1 MAENQTEKKELELE
15 NDSEKEPE
23 KEQNKKKET
32 EDTSEETESADKEN
46 CKEVREHLLRLAAE
60 FDNYKKR
67 VVKDLGASSDKG
79 KAEII
84 AKLLPV
90 IDEFELAI
98 SNMDIKQE
106 HAKGIS
112 LIYSNFI
119 SILKSAGLRALD
131 VSGRYDP
138 YKQEIVLVEESDEE
152 EGTIIEVVRKGYA
165 FNEIML
171 RPASVIVA
179 KKRHVEQTKN
189 KEENKEENKKD
200 GE

>member
-1 MAENQTEKKELELE
+1 MAHGKEGNDIETGKEEKKAEA
-15 NDSEKEPE
+15 SEKAANGEGRAIAE
-23 KEQNKKKET
+23 ENSELKE
-32 EDTSEETESADKEN
+32 
-46 CKEVREHLLRLAAE
+46 RLLRLAAE

>member
-1 MAENQTEKKELELE
+1 MQEEEDRKKEERAEPEKKEKAEE
-15 NDSEKEPE
+15 GSPE
-23 KEQNKKKET
+23 KEL
-32 EDTSEETESADKEN
+32 ADLKD
-46 CKEVREHLLRLAAE
+46 RMLRLAAE

-67 VVKDLGASSDKG
+67 VAKDLSASSDKG
-79 KAEII
+79 KADII

-98 SNMDIKQE
+98 SNMDVKQE

-119 SILKSAGLRALD
+119 STLKSAGLRELE

-138 YKQEIVLVEESDEE
+138 YKQDIILAEESDEE
-152 EGTIIEVVRKGYA
+152 EGTILEVVRKGYA

-189 KEENKEENKKD
+189 EEDKVEKKD

>member
-1 MAENQTEKKELELE
+1 MQETEDGKKEERAEPEKKEAAEQ
-15 NDSEKEPE
+15 NSPE
-23 KEQNKKKET
+23 KEI
-32 EDTSEETESADKEN
+32 ADLKD
-46 CKEVREHLLRLAAE
+46 RMLRLAAE

-67 VVKDLGASSDKG
+67 VAKDLGASSDKG

-98 SNMDIKQE
+98 SNMDVKQE

-119 SILKSAGLRALD
+119 STLKSAGLRELE

-138 YKQEIVLVEESDEE
+138 YKQEIVLAEESDEE
-152 EGTIIEVVRKGYA
+152 EGAIIEVVRKGYA

-189 KEENKEENKKD
+189 KEENKEENKKY

>member
-1 MAENQTEKKELELE
+1 EE
-15 NDSEKEPE
+15 DSPE
-23 KEQNKKKET
+23 KEI
-32 EDTSEETESADKEN
+32 ADLKD
-46 CKEVREHLLRLAAE
+46 RMLRLAAE

-67 VVKDLGASSDKG
+67 VAKDLNASSDKG

-119 SILKSAGLRALD
+119 STLKSAGLRALE

-138 YKQEIVLVEESDEE
+138 YKQEILLAEESNEE
-152 EGTIIEVVRKGYA
+152 DGTILEVVRKGYA
-165 FNEIML
+165 FNEII
-171 RPASVIVA
+171 A
-179 KKRHVEQTKN
+179 
-189 KEENKEENKKD
+189 
-200 GE
+200 

>member
-1 MAENQTEKKELELE
+1 MQETEDGKKEERAGAEKKEKAEE
-15 NDSEKEPE
+15 GSPE
-23 KEQNKKKET
+23 KEI
-32 EDTSEETESADKEN
+32 ADLKD
-46 CKEVREHLLRLAAE
+46 RMLRLAAE

-67 VVKDLGASSDKG
+67 VAKDLNASSDKG

-98 SNMDIKQE
+98 SSMDIKQE

-119 SILKSAGLRALD
+119 STLKSAGLRVLE
-131 VSGRYDP
+131 VSGKYDP
-138 YKQEIVLVEESDEE
+138 YKQEIVLAEESDDED
-152 EGTIIEVVRKGYA
+152 GTILEVVRKGYA

-179 KKRHVEQTKN
+179 KKRHAEQTKN
-189 KEENKEENKKD
+189 EEENKEEKKKD

>member
-1 MAENQTEKKELELE
+1 MQ
-15 NDSEKEPE
+15 
-23 KEQNKKKET
+23 ET
-32 EDTSEETESADKEN
+32 EDGKKEERAEPDK
-46 CKEVREHLLRLAAE
+46 KEVTEQDSTEKEIAELKDRMLRLAAE

-67 VVKDLGASSDKG
+67 VAKDLGASSDKG
-79 KAEII
+79 KAEIL

-98 SNMDIKQE
+98 SNMDVKQE

-119 SILKSAGLRALD
+119 STLKSAGLRAFE

-138 YKQEIVLVEESDEE
+138 YKQEIVLAEESDEE
-152 EGTIIEVVRKGYA
+152 EGTVLGVVRKGYA

-189 KEENKEENKKD
+189 EEDEVEKKD